1 MTARQPQS
9 PNEAA
14 MLGLLTA
21 QMGGGIFGGGR
32 RRTRPLR
39 DGSGATGPGG
49 LGAPLDAAAAPGMP
63 ERSYGGVQPVMAPP
77 PITSAPPPPADWAN
91 QLGPEMLGNLPQ
103 IDPYASQG
111 FGAGSGVGGQN
122 ATVAPLDAQS
132 LPPAPPM
139 RGGTLSNRGM
149 FGNAATPPPAAPP
162 LSPSTVGAGIGGAIQ
177 RGGMSLGDTAAD
189 AMPKKKGF
197 DWRMLA
203 GIVGDGLLGAAGQP
217 GVYGPAMYRERQA
230 RADQQRQLA
239 EISLRSRL
247 DAAKPDYFTVN
258 NDRVRYDPT
267 TGATE
272 TLYTAPEDFDR
283 YARSLGAEPGTPEYD
298 RLAQDY
304 VLRTGG
310 PTATQFNME
319 EEDHRQENRVDL
331 EGVRQGNR
339 AALVDQRFG
348 NSRTL
353 RQTPTYRQA
362 NPLPRK
368 PAANRGGGGG
378 VREGQT
384 ATGPGGAKMVYRG
397 GKWVPTK

>member
-1 MTARQPQS
+1 MTARQPRTPQ
-9 PNEAA
+9 EAA
-14 MLGLLTA
+14 MLDPTGLMAFPPNQPRGL
-21 QMGGGIFGGGR
+21 FGSGR
-32 RRTRPLR
+32 RRRSAMFGNGAQAG
-39 DGSGATGPGG
+39 DQGATGY
-49 LGAPLDAAAAPGMP
+49 
-63 ERSYGGVQPVMAPP
+63 RGVQPTMPPP
-77 PITSAPPPPADWAN
+77 PITDAPPPPADWAS

-103 IDPYASQG
+103 QPLSTQG
-111 FGAGSGVGGQN
+111 
-122 ATVAPLDAQS
+122 

-139 RGGTLSNRGM
+139 RGGPLGNRGM
-149 FGNAATPPPAAPP
+149 FGNSAIPLGAPGAPPSPAA
-162 LSPSTVGAGIGGAIQ
+162 LAAGAGSALQ
-177 RGGMSLGDTAAD
+177 RGGNTMADTAAG
-189 AMPKKKGF
+189 AMPKKKGV
-197 DWRMLA
+197 DWRMIA

-230 RADQQRQLA
+230 RADQQRQLS
-239 EISLRSRL
+239 EITLRSRL

-310 PTATQFNME
+310 PTATGLNME
-319 EEDHRQENRVDL
+319 EEDHRQGNRLGL
-331 EGVRQGNR
+331 EGVRQNNR
-339 AALVDQRFG
+339 SALVSQRLN
-348 NSRTL
+348 NSLTL
-353 RQTPTYRQA
+353 RQSPTYGQR
-362 NPLPRK
+362 NPKQTK
-368 PAANRGGGGG
+368 PTGRGAGGG

>member
-9 PNEAA
+9 MNEAI
-14 MLGLLTA
+14 MLG
-21 QMGGGIFGGGR
+21 QMMPNQPRGIFGGMR
-32 RRTRPLR
+32 RR
-39 DGSGATGPGG
+39 PGL
-49 LGAPLDAAAAPGMP
+49 LGGGNVASPYAAPQ
-63 ERSYGGVQPVMAPP
+63 VDAPP
-77 PITSAPPPPADWAN
+77 PITSAPPPPADWAD
-91 QLGPEMLGNLPQ
+91 QLGPETLGNLPQ

-122 ATVAPLDAQS
+122 ATVAPLDAQG

-139 RGGTLSNRGM
+139 RGGTLGNRGM
-149 FGNAATPPPAAPP
+149 FGNAAPP
-162 LSPSTVGAGIGGAIQ
+162 LSPSTVGAGVGGAIQ

-197 DWRMLA
+197 DWRMAAGILGDALA
-203 GIVGDGLLGAAGQP
+203 GLNGQQP
-217 GVYGPAMYRERQA
+217 LYAQAMYKERQA

-247 DAAKPDYFTVN
+247 DAAKPDYFTAG

-267 TGATE
+267 TKTAE
-272 TLYTAPEDFDR
+272 TLYTAPEGFDT
-283 YARSLGAEPGTPEYD
+283 YARALGAEPGTEQYD
-298 RLAQDY
+298 RLAKDY
-304 VLRTGG
+304 VMRGSG
-310 PTATQFNME
+310 PTATDNYNIR
-319 EEDHRQENRVDL
+319 EDHRQGNRIDL
-331 EGVRQGNR
+331 EDHRQGNR
-339 AALVDQRFG
+339 SELLSQRFN

-368 PAANRGGGGG
+368 PAANRGGGG

-384 ATGPGGAKMVYRG
+384 ATGPGGAKMIYRG
-397 GKWVPTK
+397 GKWEPLK

>member
-1 MTARQPQS
+1 MTARQPQTQ
-9 PNEAA
+9 NEAA
-14 MLGLLTA
+14 MLGLLSA

-32 RRTRPLR
+32 RRTRALR
-39 DGSGATGPGG
+39 DGTGSTGPGG
-49 LGAPLDAAAAPGMP
+49 LGAPLDAAAAPAMTASP
-63 ERSYGGVQPVMAPP
+63 YAAPQVDAPP
-77 PITSAPPPPADWAN
+77 PITAAPPPPADWAN

-103 IDPYASQG
+103 QPLSTQG
-111 FGAGSGVGGQN
+111 
-122 ATVAPLDAQS
+122 

-139 RGGTLSNRGM
+139 RGGPLGNRGM
-149 FGNAATPPPAAPP
+149 FGNAATPPPGAPP

-197 DWRMLA
+197 DWRMIA

-239 EISLRSRL
+239 EITLRSRL

-283 YARSLGAEPGTPEYD
+283 YAASLGAEPGTPEYD
-298 RLAQDY
+298 RLVQDY

-310 PTATQFNME
+310 PTATGLNME
-319 EEDHRQENRVDL
+319 EEDHRQGNRLGL
-331 EGVRQGNR
+331 EGVRQNNR
-339 AALVDQRFG
+339 SALVSQRLN
-348 NSRTL
+348 NSLTL
-353 RQTPTYRQA
+353 RQSPTYRQA

-368 PAANRGGGGG
+368 PTAGRGGGG

-397 GKWVPTK
+397 GKWEPLK